1 MSKPNN
7 LNVAAIAERYAHAW
21 TSHDPDAILALHAP
35 NSTFQAHGR
44 IGEVRGHDALR
55 KEFAQ
60 VFERYLALV
69 SKRTGFCSV
78 KGIGRSTGR

>member
-7 LNVAAIAERYAHAW
+7 PDVAAIAERYAHAW

-44 IGEVRGHDALR
+44 PCCARLPTVSGEKSQLDALEPAR
-55 KEFAQ
+55 ASQ
-60 VFERYLALV
+60 
-69 SKRTGFCSV
+69 
-78 KGIGRSTGR
+78 